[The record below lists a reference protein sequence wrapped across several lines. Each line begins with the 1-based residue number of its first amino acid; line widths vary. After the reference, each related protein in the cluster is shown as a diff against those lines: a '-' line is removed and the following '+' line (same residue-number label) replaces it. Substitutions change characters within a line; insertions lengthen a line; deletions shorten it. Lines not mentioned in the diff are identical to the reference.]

1 MKPRVFTSVLLFI
14 SAYSPLFLILVV
26 KDWDFKTLHY
36 FENPVV
42 IYILLGVTILSI
54 SLLFIILHK
63 LHQKDM
69 AVQII
74 SAKNRSVDIIGYTVP
89 YMVAFFGVDLA
100 KPDDIISLCIFLL
113 VLLMLTI
120 SSKAIFL
127 NPILVIAGY
136 GLYDIEYTFHGK
148 RYSNIVISK
157 VELKPG
163 EEFYVRNL
171 TRFLYFIT
179 PKETPSEHVQTK
191 T

>member
-1 MKPRVFTSVLLFI
+1 MKPRIFTSILLFI
-14 SAYSPLFLILVV
+14 SAYSPLFLILAV
-26 KDWDFKTLHY
+26 KDWDFKKLHY
-36 FENPVV
+36 FENPTA
-42 IYILLGVTILSI
+42 IYIILGFTSLSVV
-54 SLLFIILHK
+54 LLFVIINN

-69 AVQII
+69 VVQII
-74 SAKNRSVDIIGYTVP
+74 SVKNRSVDIISYTIP

-136 GLYDIEYTFHGK
+136 GLYDIDYTFLGE
-148 RYSNIVISK
+148 RVSNIVISK
-157 VELKPG
+157 AELKPG
-163 EEFYVRNL
+163 DEFYLRSL

-179 PKETPSEHVQTK
+179 PKETVPENVQTEA
-191 T
+191 